1 MTDDA
6 HAIYFFFFSS
16 RRRHTRFDC
25 DWSSDVC
32 SSDLP
37 ISTILPPCFA
47 STRIALAGAPPI
59 ADTVNLPSGHQLS
72 ISFRN
77 TLNALSWL
85 QGTSIVLMIGSS
97 ITFSFW
103 VSCVAQSQH
112 HKKTRLPTR
121 TSPDTSVD
129 HRARRA

>member
-1 MTDDA
+1 ML
-6 HAIYFFFFSS
+6 HCSLRFLFFFFNDTATTEIYTLSL
-16 RRRHTRFDC
+16 HDA
-25 DWSSDVC
+25 
-32 SSDLP
+32 LP
-37 ISTILPPCFA
+37 IY
-47 STRIALAGAPPI
+47 
-59 ADTVNLPSGHQLS
+59 TVNLPSGHQLS

-85 QGTSIVLMIGSS
+85 QGTSMVLMIGSS

-112 HKKTRLPTR
+112 HKKTRLRTR